1 MLAEVRKYLIW
12 KVITK
17 EKTINK
23 IELSNKEND
32 KISDRVNKL
41 SFGVGSLW
49 EGSLQRWIKALN
61 ARVEGL

>member
-1 MLAEVRKYLIW
+1 VLAEVRKYLIW

-32 KISDRVNKL
+32 KISDRGTKL